1 VVSDAAISIDGRH
14 ERRRQNVDAVVD
26 ALYRLWCAGEL
37 RPSAKQIAAESGVSL
52 RSVFRYF
59 DDLDSLVS
67 TAIERHMGDTDRHFR
82 PLPAGGTLGQR
93 VQALAQQRV
102 EYQSDV
108 DSLTQAIRLR
118 APFHRQLAA
127 VLVVRADQLRDQL
140 ATLFAPELAS
150 LSGAER
156 TDRLAALETAT
167 GYDAV
172 RFLRRNR
179 GFDAERSVRCLADTA
194 RRLLA

>member
-1 VVSDAAISIDGRH
+1 MSDAAISIDGRH

-26 ALYRLWCAGEL
+26 ALYELWCAGEL
-37 RPSAKQIAAESGVSL
+37 QPSAKQIAAESGVSL

-59 DDLDSLVS
+59 DDLDSLVT
-67 TAIERHMGDTDRHFR
+67 TAIERRMGDTDHHFG
-82 PLPAGGTLGQR
+82 PLRTAGTLDNRVEALARQR
-93 VQALAQQRV
+93 VAYQA
-102 EYQSDV
+102 DV

-118 APFHRQLAA
+118 APFHAQLAA

-140 ATLFAPELAS
+140 AALFAPELS
-150 LSGAER
+150 TFPEPER

-172 RFLRRNR
+172 RFLRNSR
-179 GFDAERSVRCLADTA
+179 GFDADRTAACLAETVH
-194 RRLLA
+194 RLIA

>member
-1 VVSDAAISIDGRH
+1 MSDAAFSIDGRH
-14 ERRRQNVDAVVD
+14 ERRRQNVDAVID

-82 PLPAGGTLGQR
+82 PLPAGGTLGERVQVLARQR
-93 VQALAQQRV
+93 VA
-102 EYQSDV
+102 YQSDV

-118 APFHRQLAA
+118 APFHPQLAA

-140 ATLFAPELAS
+140 AALFAPELAS
-150 LSGAER
+150 FSRAER

-172 RFLRRNR
+172 RFLRHNR
-179 GFDAERSVRCLADTA
+179 GFDAERSVRCLADSA
-194 RRLLA
+194 RRLLV